1 MFPLA
6 LHISAAHE
14 EPGVPMVGLADI
26 QQARAVAESRIQ
38 RTPVFASATL
48 GRRVGARVFL
58 KAEFLQKTGSFKV
71 RGVLNKISRLTP
83 EQKAAGLI
91 SVSAGNHAQALA
103 FAAAAEGVR
112 SIIVMPA
119 TASPLKVQASRE
131 YGAEIILHG
140 QAWDAFAKMEELR
153 QLHGYTLVHPYDD
166 DDIIAGHGTVGLEIV
181 EDVPDVDV
189 VVVPVGGGGLISG
202 VAAACKLLRP
212 SARVYGVEPTGAPT
226 LRKALDAGKVV
237 RLESVQTIADGL
249 AAPLSGDRVL
259 EHAHAFVDDVVLV
272 SDDEIKDALRT
283 VLQRCKFLLEPA
295 GAAGVAALLAGRIP
309 LPANAKVVAVA
320 SGGNIDL
327 ERLQTLLA

>member
-1 MFPLA
+1 
-6 LHISAAHE
+6 
-14 EPGVPMVGLADI
+14 
-26 QQARAVAESRIQ
+26 
-38 RTPVFASATL
+38 
-48 GRRVGARVFL
+48 
-58 KAEFLQKTGSFKV
+58 
-71 RGVLNKISRLTP
+71 
-83 EQKAAGLI
+83 
-91 SVSAGNHAQALA
+91 
-103 FAAAAEGVR
+103 
-112 SIIVMPA
+112 
-119 TASPLKVQASRE
+119 
-131 YGAEIILHG
+131 
-140 QAWDAFAKMEELR
+140 MEELR